1 MPLSGTSLPFFP
13 PSRGDGRM
21 AMVITETND
30 DPGHEHFTEDDW
42 VEFAHRH
49 GDSEHRAQVARHLEA
64 GWRPC
69 GKTLQLW
76 AAVLSVADQETS
88 EPAAGTSVLAT
99 KRRLARPPSETIGER
114 VSRAVAL
121 VFDSFR
127 EPQLAAVRSTGLSPR
142 HLLYKAGRYT
152 IKLQVEPGTVADR
165 LSIVGQVLN
174 EQDPTGVLRDIA
186 VRALKGSRTLD
197 RTLTNELGEFHLEPD
212 ASERLELSI
221 DVPEIGTFN
230 VHPSGAAAAAS
241 RAAGRKGN
249 ESRGHGTKARPR

>member
-1 MPLSGTSLPFFP
+1 
-13 PSRGDGRM
+13 M
-21 AMVITETND
+21 AMVITESID

-42 VEFAHRH
+42 VEFARWQ
-49 GDSEHRAQVARHLEA
+49 GDREHRARVARHLEA
-64 GWRPC
+64 GCQECER
-69 GKTLQLW
+69 TLALW
-76 AAVLSVADQETS
+76 AAVLSVADQETC
-88 EPAAGTSVLAT
+88 ELPADASIRAM
-99 KRRLARPPSETIGER
+99 KRRLARQRSESLGER

-165 LSIVGQVLN
+165 LSIVGQILN

-186 VRALKGSRTLD
+186 VRALKGSKTLD

-212 ASERLELSI
+212 ASERLALSI
-221 DVPEIGTFN
+221 DVPEIGTFS
-230 VHPSGAAAAAS
+230 VHPPATARAAS
-241 RAAGRKGN
+241 RGAGRKGI
-249 ESRGHGTKARPR
+249 ESRGHATTKARPR